1 MYPQQSCF
9 FVYFFKERYMLL
21 VFLLREE
28 NMIEIAPPTG
38 QEIAASDKRQHIM
51 YCICKGLGHCMR
63 TSQIN
68 R

>member
-1 MYPQQSCF
+1 MYPQQSWF

-38 QEIAASDKRQHIM
+38 QEIAASDKRQHK
-51 YCICKGLGHCMR
+51 CIVYAR
-63 TSQIN
+63 D
-68 R
+68 